1 MVLPC
6 PQADARAAQPQIHI
20 SDALSE
26 RLSTNSFCRAAASLS
41 LSLSHS
47 LFLALLSLRNE
58 YLIR

>member
-41 LSLSHS
+41 LSHS